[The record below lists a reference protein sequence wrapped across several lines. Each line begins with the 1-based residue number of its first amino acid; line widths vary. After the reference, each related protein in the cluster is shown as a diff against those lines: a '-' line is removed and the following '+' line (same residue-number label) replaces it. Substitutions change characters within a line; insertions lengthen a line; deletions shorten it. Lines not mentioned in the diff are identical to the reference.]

1 MDLLMGIHSL
11 NGLPDTL
18 FLTYCFGGLVHNQD
32 HKVICV
38 LNNMNGIH
46 LMHVSFYSLYYSVLR
61 Q

>member
-1 MDLLMGIHSL
+1 MGIHSL

-32 HKVICV
+32 HKVIC
-38 LNNMNGIH
+38 LLINMNGIH
-46 LMHVSFYSLYYSVLR
+46 LMHVSFYSLYYSVLP